1 MASLS
6 KWLRVRLQTKWF
18 WVWAPLQ
25 SHFLVFAFAANDCVS
40 ISEFVLLGGVPVGI
54 ASSKVGIKNFG
65 STAGIKNSR
74 LVMKRVIEVLISK
87 VLTD

>member
-18 WVWAPLQ
+18 WVWVPLQ
-25 SHFLVFAFAANDCVS
+25 SHFLVFVFAANDCVS
-40 ISEFVLLGGVPVGI
+40 ISAFTLLGSVPVGI
-54 ASSKVGIKNFG
+54 ASSTVGIKKFA
-65 STAGIKNSR
+65 STAGIKNYR
-74 LVMKRVIEVLISK
+74 LVVKWVIEVLISK

>member
-18 WVWAPLQ
+18 WVWVPLQ
-25 SHFLVFAFAANDCVS
+25 SHFLVFVFAANDCVS